1 MTVVRM
7 VLLPV
12 DFSDDNPL
20 ILAFARGLPALG
32 VRHVILG
39 HVVEASGLEG
49 PLIAREVD
57 EVRDRLLERASEL
70 SAAGLSVEV
79 QLVTD
84 DDPVEGLSA
93 LAAETH
99 VDAVVYGSHARSVA
113 SQLFVGSVSGRLMR
127 EATIPH
133 LVARFDLLR
142 NQADPASLLR
152 RFGEKVVLATD
163 FSLSAA
169 HAFTFMVELLPGA
182 VKHVTLLHAID
193 PALSGEKLRRAE
205 EGAEFH
211 LKNLQAMCAQKKIP
225 SSVSIRV
232 DTPVHAVLDEIRE
245 RRSTG
250 IIVGTRGRNAV
261 QEMLM
266 GSVSMTLMRQASC
279 PVLIV
284 P

>member
-1 MTVVRM
+1 MRT

-12 DFSDDNPL
+12 DFSDDNRL
-20 ILAFARGLPALG
+20 ILSFARGLPALG

-39 HVVEASGLEG
+39 HVVEVSGLEG
-49 PLIAREVD
+49 PLVARKVD
-57 EVRDRLLERASEL
+57 EACERLRADAAVLE
-70 SAAGLSVEV
+70 AAGLSVEV
-79 QLVTD
+79 QVVTG
-84 DDPVEGLSA
+84 DPVEEIGA
-93 LAAETH
+93 LAIETH
-99 VDAVVYGSHARSVA
+99 VDAAVYGSHAKSVA
-113 SQLFVGSVSGRLMR
+113 GQLFEGSVSDRLMR

-133 LVARFDLLR
+133 LVVRFDLLR
-142 NQADPASLLR
+142 TQEDPATLLR
-152 RFGEKVVLATD
+152 HFGEKIIVPTD

-169 HAFTFMVELLPGA
+169 HAFSQAIELPAGA
-182 VKHVTLLHAID
+182 VKHLTLLHAID
-193 PALSGEKLRRAE
+193 PALTGDKLRKAE

-225 SSVSIRV
+225 SSVSIRLAA
-232 DTPVHAVLDEIRE
+232 PVHAILDEIGV
-245 RRSTG
+245 RRATG
-250 IIVGTRGRNAV
+250 VIVGTRGRNAV